1 MLIFG
6 RLPGSTTCFHVID
19 GNNKGSAMNIIR
31 EQGQRIAELEAKV
44 RQYEDMRRELDEL
57 KALVRQKLADET

>member
-1 MLIFG
+1 
-6 RLPGSTTCFHVID
+6 
-19 GNNKGSAMNIIR
+19 MNIIR